1 MKFIFGLLAMAAA
14 AAADDGNNGAQN
26 YDVYDSYAGGR
37 RRCLRL
43 TRTSPTPMPSRVGA
57 PGSMILRQML
67 IRDRNFYRPG
77 FVNPALNNPLYHN
90 SAQSKLPRPARAAA

>member
-1 MKFIFGLLAMAAA
+1 
-14 AAADDGNNGAQN
+14 
-26 YDVYDSYAGGR
+26 
-37 RRCLRL
+37 
-43 TRTSPTPMPSRVGA
+43 
-57 PGSMILRQML
+57 MILRQML